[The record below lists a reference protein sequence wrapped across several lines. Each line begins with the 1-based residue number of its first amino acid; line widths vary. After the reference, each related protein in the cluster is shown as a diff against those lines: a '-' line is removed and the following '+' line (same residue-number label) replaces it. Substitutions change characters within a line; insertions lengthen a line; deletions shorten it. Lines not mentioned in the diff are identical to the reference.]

1 MEISY
6 KKLTTVS
13 ITVLSIVTLLFIAQ
27 PAQASE
33 GNLEANQGTKLKRV
47 TRSVKTFDVDKC
59 LNGAVS
65 GAVGV
70 GGGFAGAQAA
80 KLIIKGVSAVNPAT
94 FAAVTAGT
102 AVADCVMH
110 GGLVDDVVNG
120 FNAGFNA
127 VGDFIGKL
135 FG

>member
-1 MEISY
+1 MEVSY

-47 TRSVKTFDVDKC
+47 TRSVKTFDVDNGFNAGV
-59 LNGAVS
+59 NGAL
-65 GAVGV
+65 GV

-80 KLIIKGVSAVNPAT
+80 
-94 FAAVTAGT
+94 
-102 AVADCVMH
+102 
-110 GGLVDDVVNG
+110 
-120 FNAGFNA
+120 
-127 VGDFIGKL
+127 
-135 FG
+135 